1 MTERLGTAQQSV
13 FLILKFPVD
22 LFYRF
27 QFSAEIRHL
36 VIYFLKFIN
45 YYYFKICQVSNLM
58 AVSCVGLFLLPIV
71 SLFDSYLHSFGLISW
86 CAW

>member
-22 LFYRF
+22 FFYRF

-36 VIYFLKFIN
+36 VIYFL
-45 YYYFKICQVSNLM
+45 NLLITIISKP
-58 AVSCVGLFLLPIV
+58 VK
-71 SLFDSYLHSFGLISW
+71 SLT
-86 CAW
+86 